1 MKAFEAMQ
9 VEMDAV
15 NKHLKFLTTENQDL
29 KTKLDTLTKENA
41 ATRDRNIELLT
52 RYDMVSKELEKK
64 TSELNKQN
72 KDGKDSRS
80 KKNNEKHEKEKN
92 LLQTKIDK
100 LDLENNLLKNSL
112 ANTLNEQKRLEESLK
127 NLIDDKKIKRKNSGM
142 LKKDVVSEE
151 YEISGLAT
159 TKPDLIRD
167 STEVKDEYMIVEQ
180 RKYRSELSAVENSG
194 TEADIKELL
203 ADLLKGQMHLKGY
216 CHEVS
221 KVVKEKESQ
230 NSKDQ
235 IDGKDVND
243 AELDTTKAELEK
255 ATGLNKDL
263 ESSLQTKEDELDK
276 TREEKAKLE
285 GELVSTKEKCEKLQ
299 AVFRALILMMNDKK
313 SGAKKGDEPEGPTR
327 IIDYIKGIK
336 TKYSTLVSEK
346 ETLESKVSD
355 LQKEIEEHKARAME
369 MEKRT
374 KDGKKKQESG
384 ENKNASEDTERILNE
399 LLLSTARNKTRL
411 LEELQEI
418 FDKYLKVKSMLD
430 KEVESQGKDS
440 NLEKINQEFSE
451 SVTHTERFIQSVAHD
466 RPVTVVVD
474 SADEKEPNLE
484 LAKENEELIGRIS
497 AIKSSRR
504 REAKNYKDELTKA
517 EKDKVEAV
525 KAEETK
531 WKDEMEKMKG
541 ELETKMEEK
550 EQAATEVKNSLKQEV
565 SQLKLDIRRISD
577 EHDVAQRTARNESR
591 ATVEKLEDKIKLLKA
606 EMEKKLAEKDSKM
619 TEIER
624 KADANIKENAQMSER
639 EISQVRASWA
649 GAERKLRVAS
659 EEKIKAVRELE
670 RVKQEQSEKGTRSAR
685 ELQKLKVALESS
697 QKQATEREDG
707 LRKEKD
713 KLQRNIAT
721 LEGQIRNS
729 EVTGRERTQAKM
741 NEFQRSLDELSKQNQ
756 QLETARRNAEQS
768 LGTEN
773 ERLRFENARLQ
784 RELWE
789 HNQQRRTSGSNDVQR
804 RRDPNVP
811 SGERVKVMGTMRQSP
826 VERPRVVT
834 PVESAPGPF
843 PGSQAPIPGVA
854 GPYPVDP
861 QRRTVK
867 VRESQATS
875 VHVTRVQ
882 DQGVRRSSDPRD
894 AVADELGAMFKEFN
908 NNPER
913 MDESHSTVIHARP
926 MQTRTQAQPPPQKQ
940 APPPA
945 QKPQPEWEIR
955 QDTTWPMQKNSHRQ
969 APKNTRHKDPPRPH
983 PQSQRT
989 GHNKDDSRQR
999 PGYTSSKP
1007 ITRQTQGSLE
1017 AEVTLSDARRPVEIK
1032 KLPEKET
1039 AHSAKSYRPRRPS
1052 VGSDDVFITNKP
1064 DAKTNLTSHGSKTG
1078 EFWRSRS
1085 LEDLLISDDR
1095 PMTQS
1100 EHHVVRGPHQKL
1112 PKSFSGPRKGEPRL
1126 PGRHAAPQGRGAGK
1140 KVTGL
1145 KGMEN
1150 ILFQSQI

>member
-9 VEMDAV
+9 VEMDAI
-15 NKHLKFLTTENQDL
+15 NKHLTSQTTENQEL
-29 KTKLDTLTKENA
+29 KAKLDILTKENA

-52 RYDMVSKELEKK
+52 RYDMVNKELEKK
-64 TSELNKQN
+64 TSEVNKLN

-80 KKNNEKHEKEKN
+80 KKNNEKHEKEKQS
-92 LLQTKIDK
+92 LQTKIDK
-100 LDLENNLLKNSL
+100 LDLENELLKSSL
-112 ANTLNEQKRLEESLK
+112 TNTLNEQKRLEESLK
-127 NLIDDKKIKRKNSGM
+127 NLIDGKKVQRQNGGFV
-142 LKKDVVSEE
+142 KKDMVSEE
-151 YEISGLAT
+151 YEIRTEISGLAT

-180 RKYRSELSAVENSG
+180 RKYKSELSVVENSG
-194 TEADIKELL
+194 TEADIKKLL
-203 ADLLKGQMHLKGY
+203 TDLLKGQLHLKGY
-216 CHEVS
+216 CYEVS
-221 KVVKEKESQ
+221 KVVKEKDST
-230 NSKDQ
+230 NLKDE
-235 IDGKDVND
+235 IDGS
-243 AELDTTKAELEK
+243 DTSKAELEK
-255 ATGLNKDL
+255 ATELNKDL
-263 ESSLQTKEDELDK
+263 ESSLERKEDELDK

-285 GELVSTKEKCEKLQ
+285 GELASIKEKCEKLQ
-299 AVFRALILMMNDKK
+299 AVFRALILLMNDKK
-313 SGAKKGDEPEGPTR
+313 SGEKKGEEPEGPTR

-336 TKYSTLVSEK
+336 TKYSTMVSEK

-355 LQKEIEEHKARAME
+355 LEKEIEEHKARAAMLE
-369 MEKRT
+369 EKRT
-374 KDGKKKQESG
+374 KDGKKKAEQNQ
-384 ENKNASEDTERILNE
+384 NKNISEDKERILNE

-411 LEELQEI
+411 LEELQEL
-418 FDKYLKVKSMLD
+418 FDEYLKVKSTLD
-430 KEVESQGKDS
+430 KEVESQEKDS
-440 NLEKINQEFSE
+440 NLVKITQEFSQ
-451 SVTHTERFIQSVAHD
+451 SVMHTERFIQSVAHD

-474 SADEKEPNLE
+474 SADEKDPNLE

-504 REAKNYKDELTKA
+504 REAKNYKDELTKV

-541 ELETKMEEK
+541 ELEKKMKEK
-550 EQAATEVKNSLKQEV
+550 EQAANEVKNTLKQEV

-577 EHDVAQRTARNESR
+577 EHDVAQRTARNEAR
-591 ATVEKLEDKIKLLKA
+591 LAAEKLEDKIKLLKA
-606 EMEKKLAEKDSKM
+606 EMENKLAEKDSKM
-619 TEIER
+619 TEIKR
-624 KADANIKENAQMSER
+624 KADADVKESAQTSER
-639 EISQVRASWA
+639 EISKVRANWA
-649 GAERKLRVAS
+649 DAERKLRVAS
-659 EEKIKAVRELE
+659 EEKIKTVRELD
-670 RVKQEQSEKGTRSAR
+670 RVKQEQSEESTRSAR
-685 ELQKLKVALESS
+685 ELQKLKVALEST

-713 KLQRNIAT
+713 RLQRNIT
-721 LEGQIRNS
+721 SLEGQMRSS

-741 NEFQRSLDELSKQNQ
+741 NEFQRSLDELAKQNQ

-789 HNQQRRTSGSNDVQR
+789 HNQKRKTSGSNEVQR

-811 SGERVKVMGTMRQSP
+811 SGGERVKVMGTVRQSS
-826 VERPRVVT
+826 VEKPRVVT

-843 PGSQAPIPGVA
+843 PGPQAQIPGVA
-854 GPYPVDP
+854 GSFPGDP

-882 DQGVRRSSDPRD
+882 DQSVRRSSDPRD
-894 AVADELGAMFKEFN
+894 TVADELGAMFKEIN
-908 NNPER
+908 NNPEW
-913 MDESHSTVIHARP
+913 MDQSHSTVIHARP
-926 MQTRTQAQPPPQKQ
+926 MQARAQVQPLPQKQ

-955 QDTTWPMQKNSHRQ
+955 QDKTWPMQKSSHRHP
-969 APKNTRHKDPPRPH
+969 PKNTRHKDPPPARPH
-983 PQSQRT
+983 PQPQRT
-989 GHNKDDSRQR
+989 THNKDDSRQR

-1017 AEVTLSDARRPVEIK
+1017 TEVTLSDARRPVEIK

-1039 AHSAKSYRPRRPS
+1039 SRPVMFPRRPS
-1052 VGSDDVFITNKP
+1052 VGSDDVFITNK
-1064 DAKTNLTSHGSKTG
+1064 ANANTNLTSHGSKTG

-1085 LEDLLISDDR
+1085 LEDLLITDDR
-1095 PMTQS
+1095 VTKQS
-1100 EHHVVRGPHQKL
+1100 EHHVVRGPRQKI
-1112 PKSFSGPRKGEPRL
+1112 PKSYSGPRKGEPRM
-1126 PGRHAAPQGRGAGK
+1126 AEPQGRGTGNQSAAR